1 MARTPAWAYH
11 GRMDTVHLRPGQQL
25 PDDRNWVM
33 VAKTPAGRFDISFC
47 LGAPKGMEIGCEAAV
62 IGLDYA
68 ISRATPEAERL
79 RLCVIHLRDCNAS
92 QPV

>member
-1 MARTPAWAYH
+1 MARLRSGAYH
-11 GRMDTVHLRPGQQL
+11 ADMDTVHLRPGQRL

-47 LGAPKGMEIGCEAAV
+47 LGAPRGAEIGCDAAV

-68 ISRATPEAERL
+68 ITCATPEAERL
-79 RLCVIHLRDCNAS
+79 WLSVIHLRDCDDAHGS
-92 QPV
+92 